1 MALPVFRNTLVAIN
15 SAFRLSTNS
24 TSPHVKRVRGGN
36 AGELLTRL
44 KERLA
49 TAEPFE
55 AGSIEAVMKQF
66 LDDEGI
72 RELNRAYLGKDS
84 ITDVLAF
91 SLGDEGV
98 VLGDVY
104 VGVPQA
110 RRQAQEYG
118 VPVAEELLRL
128 AIHGTLHVLGHKHP
142 EGEDRQESEMFRTQ
156 EELLS
161 RVLGRLPGGGNA
173 S

>member
-1 MALPVFRNTLVAIN
+1 MTHRDPTLTV
-15 SAFRLSTNS
+15 
-24 TSPHVKRVRGGN
+24 N
-36 AGELLTRL
+36 AGAFDDVPELHLLAAMSTTLAGEGHPGGELSLTL
-44 KERLA
+44 
-49 TAEPFE
+49 
-55 AGSIEAVMKQF
+55 

-128 AIHGTLHVLGHKHP
+128 AIHGTLHVLGHDHP
-142 EGEDRQESEMFRTQ
+142 EGPERTESPMFALQEAYLKQ
-156 EELLS
+156 VLS
-161 RVLGRLPGGGNA
+161 GLAEAG